1 VKEVYKTEQF
11 VSTKFV
17 QTTVT
22 AEQMITEINDL
33 MIKKNDNDPVMKATI
48 FSICYTTTF
57 KENKFIGYG
66 NNYSAAINLN
76 VDFGASRA
84 LFTKTYMCV
93 SDNKNTYAWA
103 NFDTLGKFLEF
114 MYDRL
119 KNNIGRIIKE
129 GLWQY
134 YNCFFPV
141 TGPDVAYFQANKTS
155 NNIFKTDGDRLTAGL
170 VQYNTLATNTSLKL
184 QKLDVKLL
192 MSGNVQKAGLVQ
204 YNTLATNTSLKLQ
217 KLDVQLLI
225 SGNVQKD
232 NPKKK
237 ENPPNNQN
245 TTSNTNNV
253 CIPPKILSFSP
264 TGATIN
270 GTTFPTITLSG
281 TSLSGNTKVFLNN
294 LPATVKTI
302 TNTQLTFVPT
312 VKQTGKIKVVTS
324 GGTDETTSNFVF
336 V

>member
-1 VKEVYKTEQF
+1 
-11 VSTKFV
+11 
-17 QTTVT
+17 
-22 AEQMITEINDL
+22 

-66 NNYSAAINLN
+66 NNYSAAINLS

-93 SDNKNTYAWA
+93 TDNKNTYAWA

-192 MSGNVQKAGLVQ
+192 MSGNVQK
-204 YNTLATNTSLKLQ
+204 
-217 KLDVQLLI
+217 
-225 SGNVQKD
+225 D
-232 NPKKK
+232 NPEKK

-270 GTTFPTITLSG
+270 GTTFPEITLSG
-281 TSLSGNTKVFLNN
+281 TGLSGNTKVFLNN
-294 LPATVKTI
+294 IPVSVREI
-302 TNTQLTFVPT
+302 TNTQLKIVPT